1 MGNERRGKREIAR
14 QEVMVT
20 PDGPIELYRKD
31 KNGNEIKVPLE
42 KVAHLAEKYRQR
54 TNATYRPVKTSHGP
68 GLRGHHRMVSGD
80 NYKMNQYSRSYIY
93 HRPAFDW
100 YNGTGADLIDDIEEV
115 LEPVSQ
121 APFYSNTYDSDYDY
135 NYDPHEEYHRRNRSC
150 SRTGRSKSRDND
162 VIYIVKKKPERQQ
175 GVKEESKPVYQAPQP
190 VYKAPQP
197 VYQAPPPAIVY
208 QQPEKPTVVN
218 NAVTSIANTIQTS
231 SKYSIDDYFQNLP
244 SRTKQPQVIY
254 HGQTA
259 KSPNSYNYNEFLRT
273 ATVQQPEQAKTNT
286 FGNGFVQ
293 QMLADLKTV
302 ALEDLKSGK
311 NTLGLKKWLDMITF
325 GTWLNYLNINIQ
337 NKFVFFHIN

>member
-42 KVAHLAEKYRQR
+42 KVAQLAEKYKRR
-54 TNATYRPVKTSHGP
+54 TNASYRPVKTSHGP

-80 NYKMNQYSRSYIY
+80 HYKTTQFSRSYIY

-100 YNGTGADLIDDIEEV
+100 YNGNGADLIDDIEEV

-121 APFYSNTYDSDYDY
+121 QPFYSNTYDSDYDY

-150 SRTGRSKSRDND
+150 SKSRDND
-162 VIYIVKKKPERQQ
+162 VIYIVKKKPEKQQ
-175 GVKEESKPVYQAPQP
+175 VVKEAPKPVYQAPQP
-190 VYKAPQP
+190 VYQAPQP

-208 QQPEKPTVVN
+208 KQPEKQQTVVN

-254 HGQTA
+254 HGKTA
-259 KSPNSYNYNEFLRT
+259 NSMNNYNYNEYLRS
-273 ATVQQPEQAKTNT
+273 ATVQKP
-286 FGNGFVQ
+286 VQ
-293 QMLADLKTV
+293 TKANAFDFQQIMIDLKTV

-311 NTLGLKKWLDMITF
+311 NTLSLKK
-325 GTWLNYLNINIQ
+325 
-337 NKFVFFHIN
+337 